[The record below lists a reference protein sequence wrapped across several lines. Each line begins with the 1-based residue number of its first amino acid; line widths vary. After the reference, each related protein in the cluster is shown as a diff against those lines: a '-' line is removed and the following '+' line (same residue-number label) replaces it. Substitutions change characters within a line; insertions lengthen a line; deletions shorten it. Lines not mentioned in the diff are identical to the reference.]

1 MAGGSRRGSILL
13 AAHHGRDN
21 MASLPLSLI
30 RVPEC
35 TLPLPVPVTGLLAIT
50 PLAFENLAG
59 MEMSVLLQ

>member
-13 AAHHGRDN
+13 AAHGPEN

-30 RVPEC
+30 HVPGC
-35 TLPLPVPVTGLLAIT
+35 TLPLPVPVPGLLAIT

-59 MEMSVLLQ
+59 MAMSVLL